1 MNEYGKLGKLSPGLQ
16 YQMDRA
22 DKAESELAALNLAVT
37 EDFEFLWRNYA
48 MEDDAKL
55 SEDAQRL
62 KQWLLATFASREE
75 AEKWRADALYQWER
89 ATKTEAELAAA
100 KADAARWR
108 KVAEEYYNLKH
119 YSIDVTVTDNTEL
132 YVFDRNDVD
141 ACDEAYD
148 AAAKEGDAK

>member
-22 DKAESELAALNLAVT
+22 DKAEAELAALNLAVT

-89 ATKTEAELAAA
+89 ATKTETELAAA
-100 KADAARWR
+100 KADAAKWR
-108 KVAEEYYNLKH
+108 KVATMYYKAEAIDMGEWTRLDTDEY
-119 YSIDVTVTDNTEL
+119 
-132 YVFDRNDVD
+132 D
-141 ACDEAYD
+141 AADAAYEKAYD
-148 AAAKEGDAK
+148 EAAKEGDAT